1 MMKIK
6 LKRLN
11 PNAVVPTQG
20 TDKSAGYD
28 LYACI
33 EYEWI
38 IPAHKTV
45 LVPIGWAMEPP
56 EGYYIAIVARSGLS
70 GKKGLRPAN
79 CYAVIDEDYRGEIK
93 VLLHNDTDV
102 DQHIAPKER
111 IAQMLLK
118 EYNVCEFVEV
128 DELNETGRGN
138 GGFGSTGR

>member
-1 MMKIK
+1 MTIK

-11 PNAVVPTQG
+11 PNAVVLTQG

-33 EYEWI
+33 PQTYVI
-38 IPAHKTV
+38 SPHKTV

-56 EGYYIAIVARSGLS
+56 KGYYIAIVARSGLS
-70 GKKGLRPAN
+70 VKKGLRPSN

-93 VLLHNDTDV
+93 IPLHNDTND
-102 DQHIAPKER
+102 DKIIAPNER

-128 DELNETGRGN
+128 DELNETERGN